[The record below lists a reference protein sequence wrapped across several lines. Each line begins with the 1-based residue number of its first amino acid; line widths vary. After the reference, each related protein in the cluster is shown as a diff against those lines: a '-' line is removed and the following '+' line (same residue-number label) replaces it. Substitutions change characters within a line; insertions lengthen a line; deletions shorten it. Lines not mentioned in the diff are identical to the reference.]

1 MKREK
6 IIIRTSIVGI
16 VANIFLAAFKAGVGI
31 LSHSVA
37 IVLDAVN
44 NLSDALSSIITIVG
58 TKLAS
63 RAPDKDHP
71 LGHGRYEYLT
81 AMVIAVIVLY
91 AGIASLIES
100 VKKIINPTIPDYSK
114 VSLIIVAVAIFVKLI
129 LGTYVKKTGV
139 KVKSDSLIAS
149 GTDAFFDAI
158 ISTSTFIAA
167 IIFIVTELSLESYL
181 GVIISLIIIKSGYDI
196 LMDTISEILGKRI
209 DSELA
214 QKVKSTV
221 RDSFDEVGGVYDL
234 VIHNYGPDRLVGS
247 LHVDVRDTMTV
258 KELDKLERSIAE
270 KVFKETGVLITGV
283 SVYSINTSNNE
294 AAEIEAKIREIC
306 GKYAEI
312 LEVHGFYFDEV
323 EKSYRFDVIIDF
335 DVKDRKSIYDK
346 VVSELEGIYPQYKVC
361 ATLDVDMS
369 D

>member
-1 MKREK
+1 MNREK
-6 IIIRTSIVGI
+6 KIIQTSIIGI
-16 VANIFLAAFKAGVGI
+16 IANIFLASFKAGVG
-31 LSHSVA
+31 LLAHSVA

-91 AGIASLIES
+91 AGLAALIES
-100 VKKIINPTIPDYSK
+100 VKKIIHPETPDYSA
-114 VSLIIVAVAIFVKLI
+114 VTIVIVVVAIFVKLI
-129 LGTYVKKTGV
+129 LGTYVKKTGE

-158 ISTSTFIAA
+158 ISTSTLVAA
-167 IIFIVTELSLESYL
+167 IFFIITGISLESYL
-181 GVIISLIIIKSGYDI
+181 GVIISVIILKAGYDI
-196 LMDTISEILGKRI
+196 LMDTISELLGKRI
-209 DSELA
+209 DSELSK
-214 QKVKSTV
+214 KVKTTV
-221 RDSFDEVGGVYDL
+221 VESFDEVTGVYDL

-247 LHVDVRDTMTV
+247 LHAEVPASMTV
-258 KELDKLERSIAE
+258 KELDKLERKIGE
-270 KVFKETGVLITGV
+270 TVYKETGVIITGV
-283 SVYSINTSNNE
+283 SVYAVNTGDEES
-294 AAEIEAKIREIC
+294 AQIEKTVREVC
-306 GKYAEI
+306 GKYKEI
-312 LEVHGFYFDEV
+312 LEVHGFFFDKE
-323 EKSYRFDVIIDF
+323 EKNYRFDVIIDF
-335 DVKDRKSIYDK
+335 DIKDRQSIYDK
-346 VVSELEGIYPQYKVC
+346 VVSELSELYPQYIVC

>member
-1 MKREK
+1 MEREK

-16 VANIFLAAFKAGVGI
+16 IANIFLAAFKAGVGI

-100 VKKIINPTIPDYSK
+100 VKKIINPTVPDYSK

-158 ISTSTFIAA
+158 ISTSTLIAA
-167 IIFIVTELSLESYL
+167 IIFIVTGLSLESYL

-270 KVFKETGVLITGV
+270 KVFRETGVLITGV

-294 AAEIEAKIREIC
+294 AAEIEAKVREIC
-306 GKYAEI
+306 GRYTEI

-335 DVKDRKSIYDK
+335 DIKDRKSIYDE
-346 VVSELEGIYPQYKVC
+346 VVSELESIYPQYKVC

>member
-1 MKREK
+1 MEREK

-167 IIFIVTELSLESYL
+167 IIFIVTGLSLESYL

-270 KVFKETGVLITGV
+270 KVFRETGVLITGV

-294 AAEIEAKIREIC
+294 AAEIEAKVREIC
-306 GKYAEI
+306 GRYAEI

-361 ATLDVDMS
+361 ATLDVDIS

>member
-1 MKREK
+1 MDREK
-6 IIIRTSIVGI
+6 KIIQTSIIGI
-16 VANIFLAAFKAGVGI
+16 IANLFLSGFKAGVGL

-91 AGIASLIES
+91 AGFAALVES
-100 VKKIINPTIPDYSK
+100 IKKIIHPQTPDYS
-114 VSLIIVAVAIFVKLI
+114 VVTIVIVVVAIFVKLI
-129 LGTYVKKTGV
+129 LGTYVKKTGE

-158 ISTSTFIAA
+158 ISTATLIAA
-167 IIFIVTELSLESYL
+167 IIFMLTGLSLESYL
-181 GVIISLIIIKSGYDI
+181 GVIISVIILKAGYDI
-196 LMDTISEILGKRI
+196 LMDTISELLGKRI
-209 DSELA
+209 DSELSK
-214 QKVKSTV
+214 KVKSTV
-221 RDSFDEVGGVYDL
+221 VDSFEEVTGVYDL

-247 LHVDVRDTMTV
+247 LHVEVPDTMTV
-258 KELDKLERSIAE
+258 KELDKLERQIGD
-270 KVFKETGVLITGV
+270 KVFQETGVIITGV
-283 SVYSINTSNNE
+283 SVYSVNTSNYE
-294 AAEIEAKIREIC
+294 SAKIEAKVREVC
-306 GKYAEI
+306 GKYKEI

-323 EKSYRFDVIIDF
+323 EQSYRFDVIIDF
-335 DVKDRKSIYDK
+335 DIKDRKSIYDK
-346 VVSELEGIYPQYKVC
+346 VVAELRELYPQYKAC